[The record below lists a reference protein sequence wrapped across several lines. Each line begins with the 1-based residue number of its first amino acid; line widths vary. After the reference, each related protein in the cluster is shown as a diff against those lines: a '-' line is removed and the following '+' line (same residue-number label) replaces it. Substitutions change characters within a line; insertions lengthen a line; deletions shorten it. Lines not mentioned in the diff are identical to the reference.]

1 MLATDVIR
9 YIMEYAAMLD
19 GCDMDSRVR
28 IHIGNL
34 LYDISHI
41 DTTIDMDTNKQN
53 IVIHVE
59 EK

>member
-1 MLATDVIR
+1 MLATDVVR
-9 YIMEYAAMLD
+9 YIMEYAAMLN
-19 GCDMDSRVR
+19 GCDIDSRVR
-28 IHIGNL
+28 IHIGNQ

-41 DTTIDMDTNKQN
+41 DTVIDMDTNKQN

>member
-9 YIMEYAAMLD
+9 YIMEYATMLD

-28 IHIGNL
+28 IHIGNQL
-34 LYDISHI
+34 CDISHI

-53 IVIHVE
+53 IVIHVK

>member
-1 MLATDVIR
+1 MLATDFLSM
-9 YIMEYAAMLD
+9 IMKYAAMVN
-19 GCDMDSRVR
+19 GCNIDSQVR

-41 DTTIDMDTNKQN
+41 DTVIDMDTNKQN
-53 IVIHVE
+53 IVIHVK

>member
-1 MLATDVIR
+1 MLATDVVR

-19 GCDMDSRVR
+19 GCDISSRVR
-28 IHIGNL
+28 IHIGNQ

-41 DTTIDMDTNKQN
+41 DTVIDMDTNKQN

-59 EK
+59 DK

>member
-1 MLATDVIR
+1 MLATDVIG

-19 GCDMDSRVR
+19 ECDMDSRVR
-28 IHIGNL
+28 IHIGNQ

-41 DTTIDMDTNKQN
+41 DTVIDMDTNKQN
-53 IVIHVE
+53 IVIHVK

>member
-1 MLATDVIR
+1 MLATDVVR

-28 IHIGNL
+28 IHIDNQL
-34 LYDISHI
+34 CDISHI
-41 DTTIDMDTNKQN
+41 DTTIDMDTNNQN